1 MLKEFPSDK
10 ANVTK
15 NAFFFLW
22 RAPTRHNVTL
32 NSQFLREL
40 KRKVRLSKKVCG
52 VFQFCFRFI
61 LIKFYIFVNKKN
73 CGIFGFKTSYFISKL
88 E

>member
-52 VFQFCFRFI
+52 VFQF
-61 LIKFYIFVNKKN
+61 
-73 CGIFGFKTSYFISKL
+73 
-88 E
+88 